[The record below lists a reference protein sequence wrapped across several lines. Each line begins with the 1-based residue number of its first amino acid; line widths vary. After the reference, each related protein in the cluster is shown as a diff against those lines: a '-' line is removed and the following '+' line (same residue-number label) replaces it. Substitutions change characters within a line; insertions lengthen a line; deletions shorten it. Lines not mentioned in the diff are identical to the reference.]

1 MKLVDRLPRGPA
13 LALDDGHHAWSR
25 DDLHAAIDDGCARLE
40 ARGIGRGDAF
50 GWLGA
55 NSVSML
61 AALFACERRGAR
73 FVPLNWR
80 LAAPELRAIAEHA
93 GLRAWHAD
101 PGFDALD
108 GLAFQPLP
116 AVSAHDTA
124 HDTAHDDLLLAYT
137 SGTTGQP
144 KGALHTAAAMGA
156 NIDAAID
163 AQGLAAATRTL
174 AVLPLFHVGGLCI
187 QVLPTLAAG
196 GAVRLQPRFDADAW
210 FDALQVW
217 RPTTSLLVP
226 ATMRALIDHPRWANA
241 DLGTLAFVNSGSQI
255 VPRAIIDAFHARG
268 VPVCQ
273 VYGATETGPV
283 SLVLRPAEAMANP
296 GKAGRPALGVE
307 VRLVDGELWVRGP
320 NLARGYHR
328 QPDAPAFADGW
339 FRSGDLA
346 RCDDH
351 GLYEI
356 VGRRDDLII
365 SGGENIHPAEIEN
378 LVNGWPGV
386 AEAVVVGMPDP
397 RWGEVPVLV
406 VEPRPGVRVDVDA
419 LMASLDERL
428 ARFKRPRR
436 VVLVP
441 SLPRTALGKV
451 KRAALLT
458 ELAAPAGAATS
469 TAERLAR
476 LGIHVL
482 PHGDHVVTN
491 EFVNRTLD
499 E

>member
-1 MKLVDRLPRGPA
+1 MKLIDRLPLGTA
-13 LALDDGHHAWSR
+13 LALDDGHRAWSR
-25 DDLHAAIDDGCARLE
+25 DDLHAAVDDAFVRLG
-40 ARGIGRGDAF
+40 AQGVGRGDAF

-55 NSVSML
+55 NSVAML

-80 LAAPELRAIAEHA
+80 LAAPELRAIAAHA

-108 GLAFQPLP
+108 SSVFQPLP
-116 AVSAHDTA
+116 ALAA

-156 NIDAAID
+156 NFDAAID
-163 AQGLAAATRTL
+163 AQGFNAATRTL

-210 FDALQVW
+210 FDALQAW

-241 DLGTLAFVNSGSQI
+241 DLGTLAFVNSGSQT
-255 VPRAIIDAFHARG
+255 VPRALIDAFHARG

-283 SLVLRPAEAMANP
+283 SLVLRPAEAMAHP

-328 QPDAPAFADGW
+328 QPDAPAFAEGW
-339 FRSGDLA
+339 FHSGDLA

-356 VGRRDDLII
+356 VGRCDDLII

-378 LVNGWPGV
+378 LLIGWPGV

-397 RWGEVPVLV
+397 RWGAVPVLV
-406 VEPRPGVRVDVDA
+406 VVPRLGARIDVDA
-419 LMASLDERL
+419 LLASLDERL
-428 ARFKRPRR
+428 ARFKCPRR
-436 VVLVP
+436 VVLVRQ
-441 SLPRTALGKV
+441 LPRTTLGKV

-458 ELAAPAGAATS
+458 ELAAAAGAPT
-469 TAERLAR
+469 
-476 LGIHVL
+476 
-482 PHGDHVVTN
+482 
-491 EFVNRTLD
+491 
-499 E
+499 